1 MIKSIKIVVLFLLF
15 VSHVSCTQHQL
26 QGKITKVN
34 PSDLKATTTHG
45 PVGITRNIIQDKKG
59 MMWMASF
66 RGVYKYDG
74 TFFTNMTKSLTTSR
88 FYSILEDSKGNLWF
102 GTVGADASGVYR
114 YDGKS
119 FENFTTDQGLL
130 NNEVSS
136 IYEDNNGTFWF
147 GVSGGFSFFDGSSF
161 KNFIINE
168 NGIHED
174 KTGKIFAKR
183 QSFKHT
189 VNSILKDDK
198 GVLWIATGDK
208 TYQYNQEKTTVMTHD
223 QKPFYNVRVLMKDS
237 NGSIWLGGPQGLWRC
252 QNNAFSNFSKTIVSS
267 IVEDENGAIWIGSA
281 KNGMTPKWDLSQLRS
296 NVVRTE
302 YFKGVT
308 IPNLPMIFGLSA
320 SRDGNIW
327 LATFES
333 VFRYDGKTMK
343 SFNKTK

>member
-1 MIKSIKIVVLFLLF
+1 MIKSIKVIVLFLLF
-15 VSHVSCTQHQL
+15 VCHVSCTQHQL
-26 QGKITKVN
+26 EGKITKVN
-34 PSDLKATTTHG
+34 PSDLKATTTYG
-45 PVGITRNIIQDKKG
+45 PEGITRNIIQDKKG
-59 MMWMASF
+59 MIWMASF

-74 TFFTNMTKSLTTSR
+74 TFFTNMTKSLTSSR
-88 FYSILEDSKGNLWF
+88 FYSILEDTKGNLWF

-114 YDGKS
+114 YNGKS
-119 FENFTTDQGLL
+119 FENFTTAQGLL

-136 IYEDNNGTFWF
+136 IYEDTNGTFWF

-161 KNFIINE
+161 QNFIIDE

-208 TYQYNQEKTTVMTHD
+208 TYQYHQEKATVMTHE
-223 QKPFYNVRVLMKDS
+223 QTPFYNARLLMKDT
-237 NGSIWLGGPQGLWRC
+237 NGSIWLGGNHGLWRYK
-252 QNNAFSNFSKTIVSS
+252 NHAFSNFSKTFVSS
-267 IVEDENGAIWIGSA
+267 IAEDASGAIWLGTA
-281 KNGMTPKWDLSQLRS
+281 KNGVTPKWDLSELRS
-296 NVVRTE
+296 NDVRNE

-308 IPNLPMIFGLSA
+308 IPNLPMIFGVTA

-327 LATFES
+327 LATFDG